1 MLCVAEERVLELAQ
15 KLPLHEVASRV
26 GMTPEAVQ
34 ALCNK
39 VRPESHKVSKR
50 AQYGAARRQGFDRSK
65 SAEVA
70 GISMDKEPQYNSW
83 WNSQF
88 SKVKVEFQP
97 TGESWVIRVQKGRS
111 LLMEVREIPII

>member
-39 VRPESHKVSKR
+39 VRPESHK
-50 AQYGAARRQGFDRSK
+50 
-65 SAEVA
+65 
-70 GISMDKEPQYNSW
+70 
-83 WNSQF
+83 
-88 SKVKVEFQP
+88 
-97 TGESWVIRVQKGRS
+97 
-111 LLMEVREIPII
+111 L